1 MDNDPSH
8 PPLREGVRR
17 SEAVSCLTC
26 TILKS
31 PIGGFRGSYYRNCFF
46 IFHIISVQLIFEISP
61 YGRNDGVFSAS
72 VLGGVGW
79 RRSRQPTPP
88 KYINN

>member
-1 MDNDPSH
+1 MTVDPIC
-8 PPLREGVRR
+8 P
-17 SEAVSCLTC
+17 ADY
-26 TILKS
+26 INK
-31 PIGGFRGSYYRNCFF
+31 
-46 IFHIISVQLIFEISP
+46 IISVRLIFEISP
-61 YGRNDGVFSAS
+61 YGRNDGVFRTI